1 MFVESNNKKDF
12 APLGATCGA
21 AAYGA
26 EARQE
31 SKFYKHSAPIGAR
44 ISSSLKAAALNN
56 GKKRASL
63 VRPLTLGNLKRLPF
77 RTASSNY
84 L

>member
-31 SKFYKHSAPIGAR
+31 SKFY
-44 ISSSLKAAALNN
+44 ISKDGFVVKAH
-56 GKKRASL
+56 
-63 VRPLTLGNLKRLPF
+63 V
-77 RTASSNY
+77 
-84 L
+84 